1 MLPLELP
8 REGRLA
14 GGAGAPDQQVK
25 VQLRHESVHG
35 SVHGLLHLSS
45 VRAPPATFPSSCVPS
60 VRTVVDDNTSL
71 RLEMVF
77 FTLLPLFALVIVA
90 TTVAAPSCGPH
101 SVPRAASRYCAI
113 E

>member
-1 MLPLELP
+1 
-8 REGRLA
+8 
-14 GGAGAPDQQVK
+14 VK

-77 FTLLPLFALVIVA
+77 FTLLSPLRPGDRGDNHRSAREA
-90 TTVAAPSCGPH
+90 HAG
-101 SVPRAASRYCAI
+101 PRAASRYCAS